1 MKRLLLS
8 TALTLALTGSVAFAQ
23 QPAAPQDAPPA
34 NAPMHQ
40 HHFHHANPQRQADRL
55 SKRLNLSADQTAKLA
70 PIFADRQQKFHALMQ
85 DQSLTPDQRHEQ
97 MRAIHQSTEQQL
109 ASVLTPDQLQ
119 QMKAMRH
126 NHRRFGPDGPNPQA
140 QPDQQAPPP
149 PPGL

>member
-23 QPAAPQDAPPA
+23 QPAAPQDAPSA
-34 NAPMHQ
+34 NAPMHR
-40 HHFHHANPQRQADRL
+40 HHLHHANPQRQAAML
-55 SKRLNLSADQTAKLA
+55 SKRLNLSADQTAKLQ
-70 PIFADRQQKFHALMQ
+70 PIFADRDQKFHALMQ

-97 MRAIHQSTEQQL
+97 MHAIHQNTEQQL

-119 QMKAMRH
+119 QMKTMRH
-126 NHRRFGPDGPNPQA
+126 SHRRFNPNGPS
-140 QPDQQAPPP
+140 QQAPPP